1 MPEISIIVPTFKTA
15 KYLPK
20 CLDSILNQT
29 FQDFEIIIV
38 SDGPDE
44 DHKIADEYA
53 QKDNRITVLKD
64 IKKDLGGARNA
75 GIKSAKGKYFCSI
88 DSDDWI
94 EPTYLE
100 KMYSAITS
108 AEDVDIAQCGTEIV
122 FEGTVDKN
130 LLKNDN
136 ADYENVG
143 KYTYGHKEALRHCCS
158 KVTIGS
164 FCSIGPNVIIG
175 PSEHDLYSI
184 STHHFHQDVRFGRFV
199 ETYINKGKCTPLRE
213 SKKIEIKIGN
223 DVWIGCNA
231 VILAGVTIG
240 NGAVIGAGAVVTKDV
255 PDFAI
260 VVGVPAKILK
270 YRFTKEQQELILKS
284 KWWDWDDEKLKENI
298 ELFHNPEEFY
308 KFIIKENAN
317 A

>member
-1 MPEISIIVPTFKTA
+1 MA
-15 KYLPK
+15 KLLQYIFSVK
-20 CLDSILNQT
+20 NSNDKR
-29 FQDFEIIIV
+29 
-38 SDGPDE
+38 
-44 DHKIADEYA
+44 HKI
-53 QKDNRITVLKD
+53 ITVLGLKMKFKRALNNID
-64 IKKDLGGARNA
+64 NVIDPE
-75 GIKSAKGKYFCSI
+75 IPVSAY
-88 DSDDWI
+88 
-94 EPTYLE
+94 
-100 KMYSAITS
+100 
-108 AEDVDIAQCGTEIV
+108 
-122 FEGTVDKN
+122 
-130 LLKNDN
+130 DN

-143 KYTYGHKEALRHCCS
+143 KYTNGHKEALRYCCS
-158 KVTIGS
+158 GVTIGN

-175 PSEHDLYSI
+175 PSEHDIYCI

-199 ETYINKGKCTPLRE
+199 DTYINKDKCTPQRRN
-213 SKKIEIKIGN
+213 KNTDIKIGN

-231 VILAGVTIG
+231 VIMAGVTIG

-284 KWWDWDDEKLKENI
+284 KWWDWDDEKLKENV

-317 A
+317 V

>member
-1 MPEISIIVPTFKTA
+1 MA
-15 KYLPK
+15 KLLQYIFSVK
-20 CLDSILNQT
+20 NSNDKR
-29 FQDFEIIIV
+29 
-38 SDGPDE
+38 
-44 DHKIADEYA
+44 HKI
-53 QKDNRITVLKD
+53 ITVLGLKMKFKRALNNID
-64 IKKDLGGARNA
+64 NVIDPE
-75 GIKSAKGKYFCSI
+75 IPVSAY
-88 DSDDWI
+88 
-94 EPTYLE
+94 
-100 KMYSAITS
+100 
-108 AEDVDIAQCGTEIV
+108 
-122 FEGTVDKN
+122 
-130 LLKNDN
+130 DN

-143 KYTYGHKEALRHCCS
+143 KYTYGHKEALRYCCS
-158 KVTIGS
+158 KVTIGN

-175 PSEHDLYSI
+175 PSAHDIYSI

-199 ETYINKGKCTPLRE
+199 DKYMSDDKCTFQGRN
-213 SKKIEIKIGN
+213 KKLEIKIGN

-231 VILAGVTIG
+231 VIMAGVTIG

-284 KWWDWDDEKLKENI
+284 KWWDWDDEKLKENV

-308 KFIIKENAN
+308 KFITKENAN